1 MVSRQKEEGQS
12 EVCRNM
18 EAEVMISLAG
28 KAATELILGE
38 TDMGTEKD
46 IRSAFNQVEKILDN
60 VSAYDFYSWCHGDEN
75 VVL

>member
-1 MVSRQKEEGQS
+1 M
-12 EVCRNM
+12 
-18 EAEVMISLAG
+18 AEYYHPGSVNCASVVAG

-60 VSAYDFYSWCHGDEN
+60 VSAYDFYSWCHGEEN
-75 VVL
+75 FVL